1 MIDECNLIGKG
12 FHSLQI
18 SMNGAISSLNQGKF
32 FLELHGT
39 SSGFTGIHVMKFF
52 PSLMGSFGTG
62 DEMGD
67 GG

>member
-1 MIDECNLIGKG
+1 
-12 FHSLQI
+12 
-18 SMNGAISSLNQGKF
+18 MNGAISSLNQGKF